1 MMRICIAAAIALACT
16 TAHAQ
21 VYKCKVDGT
30 TVFSDQPC
38 SSDAKQI
45 SVRPAG
51 GPSSSVSSPASAAP
65 SPAVVNSSSNPQAVV
80 ARMEHE
86 RAIRE
91 IESKIQRLRSR
102 VLEEQDSMNREVAAL
117 RDQKQY
123 ANNNLA
129 GATWQQSLSGEM
141 SAVVARYDVRIR
153 GIEAEIER
161 AEAEHARLRDSSKN

>member
-1 MMRICIAAAIALACT
+1 MMRICVAAAVALT
-16 TAHAQ
+16 SLTVQAQ
-21 VYKCKVDGT
+21 VYKCKVDGK
-30 TVFSDQPC
+30 TVFSDQSCAP
-38 SSDAKQI
+38 DAKQI
-45 SVRPAG
+45 NVRPAAG
-51 GPSSSVSSPASAAP
+51 HSPTAPTPGSVNA

>member
-1 MMRICIAAAIALACT
+1 
-16 TAHAQ
+16 
-21 VYKCKVDGT
+21 
-30 TVFSDQPC
+30 
-38 SSDAKQI
+38 
-45 SVRPAG
+45 
-51 GPSSSVSSPASAAP
+51 
-65 SPAVVNSSSNPQAVV
+65 
-80 ARMEHE
+80 MEHE